1 MCTVHVGPGA
11 GQYAAF
17 QPGAA
22 NSMSFDDLKVVEAHD
37 FLTSIAEGRPAGA
50 GLEDAV
56 RAAVTLDALA
66 ASAAGRRWVD
76 VPAR

>member
-1 MCTVHVGPGA
+1 
-11 GQYAAF
+11 
-17 QPGAA
+17 
-22 NSMSFDDLKVVEAHD
+22 MSFDDLKVVEAHD